1 MVEVDSPAAQ
11 VTVFDAVTAHQA
23 PVPPM
28 SPGPSV
34 LVVSITIVCAHNS
47 TVCIVP
53 AAGGG
58 GHLAPETLYHPVL
71 VVDYLKWSVGL
82 AQYFHTFPVHD
93 TGNCNLIIKAC
104 NIAIM
109 RPGTCSLASL
119 IYSQMWCTEG

>member
-23 PVPPM
+23 PM
-28 SPGPSV
+28 SPGPGV
-34 LVVSITIVCAHNS
+34 LVVSITIVGAHNS
-47 TVCIVP
+47 AVCIVP

-71 VVDYLKWSVGL
+71 VVDYLKWGVGL

-104 NIAIM
+104 NIAIK

-119 IYSQMWCTEG
+119 IYLQMWCTEG